1 MNCSLCGHARNR
13 HSRTELGAVLC
24 LPTCAF
30 CEADLVQGEL
40 TPGCP
45 VCDGALASI
54 TDNTEQL
61 PTTCDSDFDAC
72 PNERCWRERRC
83 RRT

>member
-1 MNCSLCGHARNR
+1 MKCSLCGHARNR

-45 VCDGALASI
+45 VCDGALEAMM
-54 TDNTEQL
+54 DYTEQL
-61 PTTCDSDFDAC
+61 PLVCDGNAAAC
-72 PNERCWRERRC
+72 PNERCWREGRC

>member
-1 MNCSLCGHARNR
+1 MNCSLCGHDREKHVGQEFLLA
-13 HSRTELGAVLC
+13 C
-24 LPTCAF
+24 PPTCAF

>member
-1 MNCSLCGHARNR
+1 MNCSLCGHARDR
-13 HSRTELGAVLC
+13 HSRTELGAILC
-24 LPTCAF
+24 LPTCSF

-54 TDNTEQL
+54 TDYTEQL
-61 PTTCDSDFDAC
+61 PLACDDPAAC
-72 PNERCWRERRC
+72 PNERCWREGRC